1 MIKKEIMEI
10 VSSNQIA
17 LDTFEMVLKNAYIS
31 ATAQPG
37 QFLHISLP
45 GHTLRRPI
53 SIANVDR
60 QAETVTAIFKILGE
74 GTKRLSYSKAGE
86 MLDVLGPGGNG
97 FSLDN
102 KPGSRI
108 VLIGGGIGVP
118 PLYYLGKQLAEK
130 GMNIVSVLGF
140 QNKESV
146 FYEERF
152 KEFGEVHIATDN
164 GSYGTKGFVTDV
176 VTNVGPIDRYYTVGP
191 IPMLKA
197 VTEKLSDIPGYISL
211 EERMG
216 CGIGACFACVI
227 PLKGEEH
234 GYKKICSDGPVFHA
248 NEVAL

>member
-1 MIKKEIMEI
+1 MIKKEIMQI
-10 VSSNQIA
+10 VSSNRIA

-31 ATAQPG
+31 STAQPG

-74 GTKRLSYSKAGE
+74 GTKNLSYCKAGE
-86 MLDVLGPGGNG
+86 TLDVLGPGGNG
-97 FSLDN
+97 FNLEN
-102 KPGSRI
+102 EPGSRI

-130 GMNIVSVLGF
+130 GMEIVSVLGF

-191 IPMLKA
+191 IPMLRA
-197 VTEKLSDIPGYISL
+197 VTQKLAGVQGYISL

>member
-1 MIKKEIMEI
+1 MIKKEFMEI
-10 VSSNQIA
+10 ISNKEIA
-17 LDTFEMVLKNAYIS
+17 LDTFELVLKNKYVSQA
-31 ATAQPG
+31 AGPG

-53 SIANVDR
+53 SIASVDPD
-60 QAETVTAIFKILGE
+60 ACTVTTIFKVIGS
-74 GTKRLSYSKAGE
+74 GTKALSFCKEGE
-86 MLDVLGPGGNG
+86 MIDVLGPGGNG
-97 FSLDN
+97 FSLEN
-102 KPGSRI
+102 EAGSRI
-108 VLIGGGIGVP
+108 LLVGGGIGVP
-118 PLYYLGKQLAEK
+118 PLYYLGKQLAAQGHK
-130 GMNIVSVLGF
+130 IVSVLGF

-176 VTNVGPIDRYYTVGP
+176 IGNIGEIDRYYTVGP
-191 IPMLKA
+191 IPMLRA
-197 VTEKLSDIPGYISL
+197 VTEKLAGTPGYISL

-216 CGIGACFACVI
+216 CGIGACYACVI

-234 GYKKICSDGPVFHA
+234 GYRKICSEGPVFEA

>member
-1 MIKKEIMEI
+1 MIKKQLMEI
-10 VSSNQIA
+10 ISAKQLA
-17 LDTFEMVLKNAYIS
+17 LDTFEFTLKSDYVSKEAV
-31 ATAQPG
+31 PG

-53 SIANVDR
+53 SIANIDPE
-60 QAETVTAIFKILGE
+60 AGTVTAIFKVLGE
-74 GTKRLSYSKAGE
+74 GTKELSLVEAGE
-86 MLDVLGPGGNG
+86 TLDVLGPGGNG
-97 FSLDN
+97 FSVEN

-108 VLIGGGIGVP
+108 LLVGGGIGVP
-118 PLYYLGKQLAEK
+118 PLYYLGKKLAEA
-130 GMNIVSVLGF
+130 GHEIVSVLGF

-176 VTNVGPIDRYYTVGP
+176 IGEIGEIDRYYTVGP
-191 IPMLKA
+191 IPMLRA
-197 VTEKLSDIPGYISL
+197 VTQKMDGTPGYISL

-227 PLKGEEH
+227 PLKGDAQ
-234 GYKKICSDGPVFHA
+234 GYKKICSDGPVFEA